1 MVTSFAPEDLPMLDR
16 ISPGQG
22 VQSLGIY
29 GDASH
34 SGRYRAAVESVLVFR
49 VMTQLNGLLEKDG
62 FLGKTHHRSLMN
74 LPVLYIH
81 LHKCT

>member
-1 MVTSFAPEDLPMLDR
+1 MLEA

-34 SGRYRAAVESVLVFR
+34 PGRYRAAVESVLVFR
-49 VMTQLNGLLEKDG
+49 VMTQLNCLLEKDG
-62 FLGKTHHRSLMN
+62 FLGSQYHFINSIC
-74 LPVLYIH
+74 LYKGYPI
-81 LHKCT
+81 LLLEGKCPAEFSST